1 VSKSTITN
9 QPTVEQDEW
18 QRLQELVLFEKEAR
32 LKGFKLIAGIDEAGR
47 GPLAG
52 PVVAA
57 VCILP
62 KNLFIPDIDDSKKLT
77 PKKRCE
83 LFEFLVNHKKI
94 HYGIGILSSV
104 KIDEINIY
112 QATVQ
117 AMLQAVNRLTVAP
130 DLLLVDGM
138 QIPHETIPSQKIIKG
153 DQKSQSIAAASII
166 AKETRDRL
174 MREYDRIWPDY
185 GFLQHKG
192 YGTEMHLKALAL
204 HGPCPIHRRSFDPIK
219 SMIAPVE
226 SQLLMF

>member
-1 VSKSTITN
+1 MSKSTITN

>member
-117 AMLQAVNRLTVAP
+117 ALLQAVNRLTVAP